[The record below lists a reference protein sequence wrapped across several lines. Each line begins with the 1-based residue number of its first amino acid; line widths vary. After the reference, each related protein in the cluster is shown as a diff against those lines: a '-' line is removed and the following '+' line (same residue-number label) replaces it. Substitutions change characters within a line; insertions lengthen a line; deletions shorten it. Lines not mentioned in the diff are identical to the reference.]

1 MSIASNPLLQLTAVA
16 QTPVSGVGAAAKAAD
31 AGNDKADSFADLYAK
46 HNQAQSA
53 KAAGSSARSANKA
66 AVADHAASAA
76 KAKPAAD
83 KPALAEGGKSLPA
96 KRAVADAR
104 VDAKADAR
112 TANRADR
119 TDARENA
126 QEVAQ
131 AKSDG
136 TDRASEVD
144 QQADDDSLALAQAEQ
159 DEPLASA
166 ASVDDDAEDA
176 ADSAVVNDPGAT
188 LLADLKAAPQPD
200 ASQAV
205 TSAPDPSTLAQN
217 PLDPALVASLMPGSI
232 SAPPPPPGERPAR
245 SDSDPAP
252 DALADLPAVRMAL
265 EQSARAQGTTS
276 AHAQAAVDPLQTPNG
291 ADSSFVNGLAAQL
304 GQQQTSDAGA
314 ASVLADKDFQAVLG
328 DNAKQAKEISAD
340 ARVDNFANRLQGLAE
355 VITPRAVAATPQA
368 TPLAMN
374 QGGWSESLVNRV
386 MYLSSQNL
394 KSADIQLS
402 PAELGKLDIRVDMG
416 PDQQT
421 QVTFVSAHIGVRDAL
436 ESQQGRLKELFAQQ
450 GLGQMDVN
458 VSDQSRNQ
466 QGQQQQAQQASRGGS
481 GGGGRVGRD
490 SGDGGDA
497 MPNAVES
504 VAPSVVIGSSAV
516 DYYA

>member
-1 MSIASNPLLQLTAVA
+1 MSIASNPLLQLSSVA
-16 QTPVSGVGAAAKAAD
+16 QAPVSGVSSAAKAAD
-31 AGNDKADSFADLYAK
+31 ASADTATSFADLYAK
-46 HNQAQSA
+46 QHQAQSS
-53 KAAGSSARSANKA
+53 KAASSSARAASKA
-66 AVADHAASAA
+66 AAASHEAPAA
-76 KAKPAAD
+76 RAKPAAD
-83 KPALAEGGKSLPA
+83 KPVLADGGKPLPA
-96 KRAVADAR
+96 KRGVA
-104 VDAKADAR
+104 DAKADGRSERQAGIQ
-112 TANRADR
+112 ADRADAR
-119 TDARENA
+119 SDAQGAAR
-126 QEVAQ
+126 
-131 AKSDG
+131 AKADG
-136 TDRASEVD
+136 DDRAG
-144 QQADDDSLALAQAEQ
+144 AT
-159 DEPLASA
+159 
-166 ASVDDDAEDA
+166 DA
-176 ADSAVVNDPGAT
+176 ADSDVASSPVQQDDALASDPGVDPGDKDDASDPLVNDPGAT

-200 ASQAV
+200 PTQAV
-205 TSAPDPSTLAQN
+205 TAGPVPDPAAPVQTN
-217 PLDPALVASLMPGSI
+217 LDPSVVASLMPGPI
-232 SAPPPPPGERPAR
+232 SASPAAPGERPA
-245 SDSDPAP
+245 SADSDPAP

-276 AHAQAAVDPLQTPNG
+276 AHAQAAVDPQSTASP

-304 GQQQTSDAGA
+304 SQQQTSDAGT
-314 ASVLADKDFQAVLG
+314 ASAIADKDFQAVLG
-328 DNAKQAKEISAD
+328 DSAKQTKDASAD
-340 ARVDNFANRLQGLAE
+340 ARIDNFANRLQGLAE

-458 VSDQSRNQ
+458 VSDQSRNS
-466 QGQQQQAQQASRGGS
+466 QGQEQQAQQASRGS
-481 GGGGRVGRD
+481 ASGGRVGRE
-490 SGDGGDA
+490 SGDGADVS
-497 MPNAVES
+497 PSAVES